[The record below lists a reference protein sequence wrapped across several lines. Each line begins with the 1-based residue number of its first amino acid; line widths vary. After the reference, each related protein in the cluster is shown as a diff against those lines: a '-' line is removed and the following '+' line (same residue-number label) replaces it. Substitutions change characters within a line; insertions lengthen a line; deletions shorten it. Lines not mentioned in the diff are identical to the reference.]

1 MYYNPIYLFMKC
13 KYFPALVF
21 IICSIHSQSLL
32 QKVINSPF
40 TVSVVQGTE
49 SDGLFKPRDLDFHTL
64 PNRTNELWVINENSA
79 SFDLNFGGSTVTYYN
94 AGLDNQ
100 WADYRKDSYS
110 GHFMH
115 TASAVSFSDNGG
127 FANTLDVQDANGNP
141 NGYFSGCTLWDSD
154 TSVYARINQNGPLLG
169 SHWDM
174 VHQSPFSV
182 GIAAETENIYW
193 LFDGYHSTVA
203 KYNFQ
208 EPHPDHEH
216 GGEDHSDG
224 VVYRYDEIEIERV
237 NGLSSHM
244 VLDNENGHLYICDT
258 GNQRIIK
265 MNTNTGSINYSL
277 TPYGEN
283 IEGYYSMIGAQY
295 ETIIDSGLVLPTGID
310 IFENYLLVS
319 DYSNGD
325 IVFYDLEQLGINQEL
340 KRLKTDR
347 ENDLMSIK
355 VGPDG
360 TIWYVGTNTNELVQI
375 VPPIN
380 GDLNGDSALT
390 LADMVLIL
398 SHIVG
403 SNLLEAEYEFIA
415 DINSD
420 NQIDIYDLLLIIDS
434 I

>member
-1 MYYNPIYLFMKC
+1 MNR
-13 KYFPALVF
+13 KYFLALIF

-115 TASAVSFSDNGG
+115 TASAISFSDNGG

-244 VLDNENGHLYICDT
+244 VLDNENDHLYICDT

-265 MNTNTGSINYSL
+265 MNTNTGTINYSL

>member
-1 MYYNPIYLFMKC
+1 MKC

-115 TASAVSFSDNGG
+115 TASAISFSDNGG

>member
-1 MYYNPIYLFMKC
+1 MYYNPIYLFMNR
-13 KYFPALVF
+13 KYFLALIF

-49 SDGLFKPRDLDFHTL
+49 SDGLFKPRDLDFHAL

-115 TASAVSFSDNGG
+115 TASAISFSDNGG

-265 MNTNTGSINYSL
+265 MNTNTGTINYSL

>member
-1 MYYNPIYLFMKC
+1 VLIKYIILF
-13 KYFPALVF
+13 YFY
-21 IICSIHSQSLL
+21 ISYCYSQSLFN
-32 QKVINSPF
+32 KIINSPF
-40 TVSVVQGTE
+40 TISVIQGIE

-64 PNRTNELWVINENSA
+64 PGRTNELWVINENSA
-79 SFDLNFGGSTVTYYN
+79 SFDPNFGGSTVTYYN
-94 AGLDNQ
+94 AGSNEQ

-115 TASAVSFSDNGG
+115 TASAISFSDNGG

-154 TSVYARINQNGPLLG
+154 TSIYARINQNGPVLG

-174 VHQSPFSV
+174 VHQSPFSI
-182 GIAAETENIYW
+182 GIAAGTENIYW

-208 EPHPDHEH
+208 ETHPDHEH

-224 VVYRYDEIEIERV
+224 IVYRYDEINIERV

-244 VLDNENGHLYICDT
+244 ILDNETGYLYICDT

-265 MNTNTGSINYSL
+265 MNTNTGTINYSL
-277 TPYGEN
+277 TPYAEN
-283 IEGYYSMIGAQY
+283 IEGYYSMNGVQY
-295 ETIIDSGLVLPTGID
+295 ETIIDSGLILPTGID
-310 IFENYLLVS
+310 IYENYLIVS

-325 IVFYDLEQLGINQEL
+325 VIFYDLDNLGINQEL
-340 KRLKTDR
+340 KRLHTDR

-360 TIWYVGTNTNELVQI
+360 TIWYVGTNTNELIQI
-375 VPPIN
+375 IPPVD
-380 GDLNGDSALT
+380 GDLNGDNNLT
-390 LADMVLIL
+390 LADLILIL
-398 SHIVG
+398 SHILG
-403 SNLLEAEYEFIA
+403 SNLLDPESEIIA

-420 NQIDIYDLLLIIDS
+420 NQIDIYDLLSVIDS
-434 I
+434 L

>member
-115 TASAVSFSDNGG
+115 TASAISFSDNGG

-224 VVYRYDEIEIERV
+224 VVYRYDEIDIERV

-244 VLDNENGHLYICDT
+244 VLDNENDHLYICDT

-265 MNTNTGSINYSL
+265 MNTNTGTINYSL

-375 VPPIN
+375 MPPIN
-380 GDLNGDSALT
+380 GDLNGDNALT

>member
-115 TASAVSFSDNGG
+115 TASAISFSDNGG

-224 VVYRYDEIEIERV
+224 VVYRYDEIDIERV

-244 VLDNENGHLYICDT
+244 VLDNENDHLYICDT

-265 MNTNTGSINYSL
+265 MNTNTGTINYSL

>member
-1 MYYNPIYLFMKC
+1 MKY
-13 KYFPALVF
+13 KFFLALIF

-94 AGLDNQ
+94 AGLNNQ

-224 VVYRYDEIEIERV
+224 VVYRYDEIDIARV

-244 VLDNENGHLYICDT
+244 VLDNENDHLYICDT

-265 MNTNTGSINYSL
+265 MNTNTGTINYSL

>member
-1 MYYNPIYLFMKC
+1 MLVKYIILF
-13 KYFPALVF
+13 YFYF
-21 IICSIHSQSLL
+21 GYCYSQSLFN
-32 QKVINSPF
+32 KIINSPF
-40 TVSVVQGTE
+40 TISVIQGIE

-64 PNRTNELWVINENSA
+64 PGRTNELWVINENSA
-79 SFDLNFGGSTVTYYN
+79 SFDPNFGGSTVTYYN
-94 AGLDNQ
+94 AGSNEQ

-115 TASAVSFSDNGG
+115 TASAISFSDNGG

-154 TSVYARINQNGPLLG
+154 TTIYARINQNGPLLG

-174 VHQSPFSV
+174 VHQSPFSI

-193 LFDGYHSTVA
+193 LFDGYHNTVA

-224 VVYRYDEIEIERV
+224 IVYRYDEIDIERV
-237 NGLSSHM
+237 SGLSSHM
-244 VLDNENGHLYICDT
+244 VLDKETGYLYICDT

-265 MNTNTGSINYSL
+265 MNTNTGIINYSL

-283 IEGYYSMIGAQY
+283 IEGYYSMIGVQY
-295 ETIIDSGLVLPTGID
+295 ETIIDSGLILPTGID
-310 IFENYLLVS
+310 IYENYLIVS

-325 IVFYDLEQLGINQEL
+325 VIFYDLDNLGINQEL
-340 KRLKTDR
+340 KRLHTDR

-360 TIWYVGTNTNELVQI
+360 TIWYVGTNTNELIQI
-375 VPPIN
+375 IPPLD
-380 GDLNGDSALT
+380 GDLNGDNNLT
-390 LADMVLIL
+390 LADLILIL

-403 SNLLEAEYEFIA
+403 SNPLDPESENIA

-420 NQIDIYDLLLIIDS
+420 NQIDIYDLLHVIDS
-434 I
+434 L

>member
-94 AGLDNQ
+94 AGLNNQ

-224 VVYRYDEIEIERV
+224 VVYRYDEINIERV

-310 IFENYLLVS
+310 IYENYLLVS

>member
-1 MYYNPIYLFMKC
+1 LLIKFITLAYFLNTYCYAQGLFNK
-13 KYFPALVF
+13 
-21 IICSIHSQSLL
+21 I
-32 QKVINSPF
+32 INSPF
-40 TVSVVQGTE
+40 TISLIQGIE
-49 SDGLFKPRDLDFHTL
+49 SDGLFMPRDLDFHRL
-64 PNRTNELWVINENSA
+64 PGRTNELWVINENSA

-94 AGLDNQ
+94 AGSNEQ
-100 WADYRKDSYS
+100 WSDYRKDSYS

-115 TASAVSFSDNGG
+115 TASAISFSDNGG
-127 FANTLDVQDANGNP
+127 FANTLDVQDANGNA

-154 TSVYARINQNGPLLG
+154 TSIYARINQNGPLLG

-174 VHQSPFSV
+174 VHQSPFSI
-182 GIAAETENIYW
+182 GIAAETDNIYW
-193 LFDGYHSTVA
+193 LFDGFHSTVA

-224 VVYRYDEIEIERV
+224 IVYRYDEVNIERV
-237 NGLSSHM
+237 SGLSSHM
-244 VLDNENGHLYICDT
+244 VLDNENGFLYICDT

-265 MNTNTGSINYSL
+265 MNTNAGAVNYSL

-295 ETIIDSGLVLPTGID
+295 ETIIDSGLFLPTGID
-310 IFENYLLVS
+310 KYENYLLVS

-325 IVFYDLEQLGINQEL
+325 IVFYDLEQLGINQEF
-340 KRLKTDR
+340 KRLHTNR
-347 ENDLMSIK
+347 ENDVMSIK

-375 VPPIN
+375 IPPID
-380 GDLNGDSALT
+380 GDLNGDNNLT

-398 SHIVG
+398 SHMVG
-403 SNLLEAEYEFIA
+403 SNLLDPESEIIA

-420 NQIDIYDLLLIIDS
+420 NQIDIYDLLFIIDS

>member
-1 MYYNPIYLFMKC
+1 MYYNPIYLFMKR
-13 KYFPALVF
+13 KYFLALIF

-115 TASAVSFSDNGG
+115 TASAISFSDNGG

-224 VVYRYDEIEIERV
+224 VVYRYDEIDIARV

-244 VLDNENGHLYICDT
+244 VLDNENDHLYICDT

-265 MNTNTGSINYSL
+265 MNTNTGTINYSL

-360 TIWYVGTNTNELVQI
+360 TIWYVGTATNELVQI
-375 VPPIN
+375 IPPIN
-380 GDLNGDSALT
+380 GDLNGDNALT

>member
-1 MYYNPIYLFMKC
+1 MLVKYIILF
-13 KYFPALVF
+13 YFYF
-21 IICSIHSQSLL
+21 GYCHSQSLFN
-32 QKVINSPF
+32 KIINSPF
-40 TVSVVQGTE
+40 TISVIQGTE

-64 PNRTNELWVINENSA
+64 PGRTNELWVINENSA
-79 SFDLNFGGSTVTYYN
+79 LFDQNFGGSTVTYYN
-94 AGLDNQ
+94 AGSNEQ

-115 TASAVSFSDNGG
+115 TASAISFSDNGG

-141 NGYFSGCTLWDSD
+141 SGYFSGCTLWDSD
-154 TSVYARINQNGPLLG
+154 TTIYARINQNGPLLG

-174 VHQSPFSV
+174 VHQSPFSI

-193 LFDGYHSTVA
+193 LFDGYHNTVA

-224 VVYRYDEIEIERV
+224 IVYRYDEIDIERV
-237 NGLSSHM
+237 SGLSSHM
-244 VLDNENGHLYICDT
+244 VLDKETGYLYICDT

-265 MNTNTGSINYSL
+265 MNTNTGIINYSL

-283 IEGYYSMIGAQY
+283 IEGYYSMIGVQY
-295 ETIIDSGLVLPTGID
+295 ETIIDSGLILPTGID
-310 IFENYLLVS
+310 IYENYLIVS
-319 DYSNGD
+319 DYSIGD
-325 IVFYDLEQLGINQEL
+325 VIFYDLDNLGINQEL
-340 KRLKTDR
+340 KRLHTDR

-360 TIWYVGTNTNELVQI
+360 TIWYVGTNTNELIQI
-375 VPPIN
+375 IPPLD
-380 GDLNGDSALT
+380 GDLNGDNNLT
-390 LADMVLIL
+390 LADLVLIL

-403 SNLLEAEYEFIA
+403 SNPLDPESENIA

-420 NQIDIYDLLLIIDS
+420 NQIDIYDLLYVIDS
-434 I
+434 L

>member
-1 MYYNPIYLFMKC
+1 MLIKYIILF
-13 KYFPALVF
+13 YFYISYCHAQNLF
-21 IICSIHSQSLL
+21 NKI
-32 QKVINSPF
+32 INSPY
-40 TVSVVQGTE
+40 TISVIQGIE

-64 PNRTNELWVINENSA
+64 PGRTNELWVINENSA
-79 SFDLNFGGSTVTYYN
+79 SFDQNFGGSTVTYYN
-94 AGLDNQ
+94 AGSNEQ

-115 TASAVSFSDNGG
+115 TASAISFSDNGG

-154 TSVYARINQNGPLLG
+154 TTIYARINQNGPLLG

-174 VHQSPFSV
+174 VHQSPFSI

-224 VVYRYDEIEIERV
+224 IVYRYDEIDIERV
-237 NGLSSHM
+237 SGLSSHM
-244 VLDNENGHLYICDT
+244 ALDNETGYLYICDT

-265 MNTNTGSINYSL
+265 MNTNTGTINYSL

-310 IFENYLLVS
+310 IYESYLIVS

-325 IVFYDLEQLGINQEL
+325 IIFYDLDNLGINQEL
-340 KRLKTDR
+340 KRLHTDR
-347 ENDLMSIK
+347 ENDVMSIK

-360 TIWYVGTNTNELVQI
+360 TIWYVGTNTNALIQI
-375 VPPIN
+375 IPPVD
-380 GDLNGDSALT
+380 GDLNGDNNLT
-390 LADMVLIL
+390 IADLILIL

-403 SNLLEAEYEFIA
+403 SNLLDPESEIIA

-420 NQIDIYDLLLIIDS
+420 NQIDIYDLLIIIDS